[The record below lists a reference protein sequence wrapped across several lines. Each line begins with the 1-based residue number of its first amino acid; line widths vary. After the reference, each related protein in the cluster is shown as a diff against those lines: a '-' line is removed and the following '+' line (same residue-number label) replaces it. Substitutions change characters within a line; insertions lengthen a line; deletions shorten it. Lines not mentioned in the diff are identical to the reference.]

1 MSLYVRGLG
10 ILALGAL
17 LAGCPKKTEATP
29 DAGKPTAATTAESSA
44 SASPTAAAS
53 DTAAPSATPA
63 QAAALPPSGAPEVVD
78 DPNAPPSHDDHDKA
92 ATAAIQKNNYK
103 AELDK
108 LEKEDL
114 NATK

>member
-1 MSLYVRGLG
+1 MSLYVRALG

-29 DAGKPTAATTAESSA
+29 DAGKPTAAITTESSA
-44 SASPTAAAS
+44 SAT
-53 DTAAPSATPA
+53 PSAALLDTTAPLGTTA
-63 QAAALPPSGAPEVVD
+63 QTAVLPPSGAPEVVD
-78 DPNAPPSHDDHDKA
+78 DPNAPPSHDEHDKA

-103 AELDK
+103 SELDK